1 MRNTD
6 GELPPPERQPFFGP
20 GASNFIT
27 WFLLA
32 MLISLLGTNVK
43 GYYSA
48 RDACQVTPEIRRD
61 QPPK

>member
-1 MRNTD
+1 MQTND
-6 GELPPPERQPFFGP
+6 GELPPPERRPFFGP
-20 GASNFIT
+20 GAPNFIT

-32 MLISLLGTNVK
+32 MIVSLLGTNVK

-48 RDACQVTPEIRRD
+48 RDACQVTPAPRID